1 MKVTIIGFRG
11 MLGLDLVTTCEKAGF
26 ECAVFDLPEMDVTD
40 YESVATQIPETD
52 VVINCAAY
60 TRVDDAETHREEAF
74 AVNAE
79 GARNV
84 ARAARRRE
92 ARLIHVSTD
101 YIFDGTKS
109 KPYTERDTPCPL
121 NLYGASKLAGE
132 KAVRAEGGR
141 FLIVR
146 TQSLYGVHGRNF
158 VKSIVQK
165 LKNGEEPLR
174 VVSDQ
179 VSAPTYTVHLTDAI
193 IRLLKIRKNGI
204 VHVASSHECSW
215 FDFASAIVARVKPG
229 VRIEPILASQLSRPA
244 VRPAYSVL
252 DKRRYTTWTKH
263 VMPSWEEGLVE
274 YLKAEGLV
282 K

>member
-11 MLGLDLVTTCEKAGF
+11 MLGLDLVTACEKEGY
-26 ECAVFDLPEMDVTD
+26 ECSVFDLPEMDITS
-40 YESVATQIPETD
+40 YESVAVQIPETD

-60 TRVDDAETHREEAF
+60 TRVDDAEMHREEAF

-84 ARAARRRE
+84 ARAAHRRQ
-92 ARLIHVSTD
+92 ARLVHISTD

-121 NLYGASKLAGE
+121 NLYGGSKLAGE

-146 TQSLYGVHGRNF
+146 TQSLYGTNGRNF

-165 LKNGEEPLR
+165 LKNNEEPLR

-179 VSAPTYTVHLTDAI
+179 VSAPTYTVHLADAI
-193 IRLLKIRKNGI
+193 IRLLKTKKNGI
-204 VHVASSHECSW
+204 VHVAASHECSW

-229 VRIEPILASQLSRPA
+229 VRIEPILASQLGLPAIRPM
-244 VRPAYSVL
+244 YSVL

-274 YLKAEGLV
+274 YLKAEGWV